1 MSSKLLGYTET
12 CALCELHATG
22 VSSEGVG
29 SSMRQI
35 WNSLVQFLSNSVQI
49 GRSTLPFTPL
59 DLVLRFLLP
68 LILYFVVWRLLS
80 RPTLRLIVGLSVSRM
95 ARHRLLRG
103 FRIAVRVLFLF
114 LSIILAAS
122 VLGAGMQK
130 FLGAMFQFLNQPIYT
145 SGNTRISLLT
155 IILAIPTIYVAS
167 WLSKLVRKQ
176 IDRNIL
182 SRVSMDSARRFSTSN
197 LLRYA
202 FLVVFILVGLSIIG
216 IDFSSLLVI
225 FGVLGIGIGFGLQ
238 NVIANFF
245 SGLVIF
251 VSRPIKV
258 GDRILVNG
266 HEGDVVQIRLIA
278 SVINTLTNETLIIP
292 NSQITNNAVHNY
304 SYEERRIIIVNS
316 VQVSYGSDL
325 DVVEKVLEGVGSGN
339 PYRIEELSPMVLF
352 RSFDDSGITVELRTW
367 IRNAQEKMRAHSW
380 GNHEIWRAF
389 KNNGIEIPFPQVDV
403 HMKNG
408 SIEPPDRNRRFDGG

>member
-1 MSSKLLGYTET
+1 MNMSSKPLGNEGGSI
-12 CALCELHATG
+12 LCELRVAG
-22 VSSEGVG
+22 LSSEDVG
-29 SSMRQI
+29 RTMQQI
-35 WNSLVQFLSNSVQI
+35 WGALVQFLGNPVHVGNSA
-49 GRSTLPFTPL
+49 LPFTPL
-59 DLVLRFLLP
+59 DLILRFLLP
-68 LILYFVVWRLLS
+68 LIIYFVIWRLLAH
-80 RPTLRLIVGLSVSRM
+80 PALRFIVSLSVSRA
-95 ARHRLLRG
+95 ARHRILRG
-103 FRIAVRVLFLF
+103 FRVAVRVLFL
-114 LSIILAAS
+114 ILAVVLAAA

-130 FLGAMFQFLNQPIYT
+130 FLGALFQFLNQPIYT

-155 IILAIPTIYVAS
+155 IVLAIPTIYMAS
-167 WLSKLVRKQ
+167 WLSRILRRQ

-182 SRVSMDSARRFSTSN
+182 SRVAMDPARRFSTSN

-292 NSQITNNAVHNY
+292 NAQITNNVVHNY

-316 VQVSYGSDL
+316 VQVSYRSDL
-325 DVVEKVLEGVGSGN
+325 DLVEKVLERVGSRN
-339 PYRIEELSPMVLF
+339 PYRIEDLAPMVLF

-367 IRNAQEKMRAHSW
+367 IKNAQEKMRAHSW

-389 KNNGIEIPFPQVDV
+389 KDNDIEIPFPQVDV

-408 SIEPPDRNRRFDGG
+408 SIEPPVQN